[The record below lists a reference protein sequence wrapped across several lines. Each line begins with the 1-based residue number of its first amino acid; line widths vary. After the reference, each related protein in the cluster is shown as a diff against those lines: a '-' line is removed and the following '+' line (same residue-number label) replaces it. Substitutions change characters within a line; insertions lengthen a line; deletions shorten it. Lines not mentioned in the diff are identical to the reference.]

1 MVGIMQDY
9 STEIQ
14 IITRNLSR
22 VRNTEIRRKAGL
34 MLGIMTA
41 KNIRYGCRI
50 HGVCHKTFY
59 SWLRKF
65 RTGAYELGSSNLG
78 SIGRGW

>member
-1 MVGIMQDY
+1 MEVGIMQDY

-34 MLGIMTA
+34 MLEIMTG
-41 KNIRYGCRI
+41 KNIRFGYRIYGM
-50 HGVCHKTFY
+50 T
-59 SWLRKF
+59 S
-65 RTGAYELGSSNLG
+65 E
-78 SIGRGW
+78 